1 MSRRLANV
9 GDTRVRLP
17 PAPPISPAVKHQQKV
32 RSGHDVVPRQRD
44 IGLNLFALLGGV
56 EQPEHYFSMNPKI
69 KKLIENHRVLIQNTS
84 STELKLRQASRDHRD
99 IRWAYNTFLN
109 TATFPLS
116 EEPVQLGKFGMLSD
130 RLEVASESEFRASI
144 IYLDACQEL
153 ATFENSKL
161 APALL
166 EGTK

>member
-1 MSRRLANV
+1 
-9 GDTRVRLP
+9 
-17 PAPPISPAVKHQQKV
+17 
-32 RSGHDVVPRQRD
+32 
-44 IGLNLFALLGGV
+44 
-56 EQPEHYFSMNPKI
+56 MNPKI

-130 RLEVASESEFRASI
+130 RLEVTSEAEFRASI

-153 ATFENSKL
+153 AIFENSKL

-166 EGTK
+166 EGTE